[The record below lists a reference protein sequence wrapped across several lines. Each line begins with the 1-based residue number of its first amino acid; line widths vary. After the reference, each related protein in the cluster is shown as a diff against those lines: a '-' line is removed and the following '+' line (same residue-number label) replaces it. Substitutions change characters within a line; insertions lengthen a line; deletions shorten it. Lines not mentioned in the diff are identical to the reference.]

1 MKRRI
6 NDILLKI
13 FYLHEKMLMHTLLLL
28 KNELCT
34 GVLEATQSEKFRAS
48 S

>member
-6 NDILLKI
+6 NDSLLKI
-13 FYLHEKMLMHTLLLL
+13 FYLHEKMLMRTLFLLQ
-28 KNELCT
+28 NELCA
-34 GVLEATQSEKFRAS
+34 GELEATQSEKFLAS